1 MRLCSRPAAPYPVRT
16 GAGAGPA
23 LSPALSAATTA
34 RQPLAPAASLTA
46 AEDVEAVADR
56 RTILVTTAAADC
68 PVGGDIDGGD
78 KWRVIL
84 DLGLAGHVA
93 DGRDAPVEGQGAGK
107 EALRGVHAS
116 GCHAGEMVARDML
129 MMPEP
134 SV

>member
-1 MRLCSRPAAPYPVRT
+1 MRQCSRPAAPYPVRT

-34 RQPLAPAASLTA
+34 RQPLAPAAALTA

-68 PVGGDIDGGD
+68 PVGGDIGEGD
-78 KWRVIL
+78 QWWALL

-93 DGRDAPVEGQGAGK
+93 DGREAPVERAGK
-107 EALRGVHAS
+107 EALRGVHSS
-116 GCHAGEMVARDML
+116 GCHAGEMAAMDML
-129 MMPEP
+129 MEPEP
-134 SV
+134 SA